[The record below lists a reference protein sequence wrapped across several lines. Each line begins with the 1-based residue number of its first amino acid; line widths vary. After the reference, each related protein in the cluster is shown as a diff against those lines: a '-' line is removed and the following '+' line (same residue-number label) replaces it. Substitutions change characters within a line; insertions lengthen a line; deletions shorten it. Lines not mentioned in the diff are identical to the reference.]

1 MALYLRE
8 AVEEDM
14 DLLYE
19 WANDAEVR
27 KNAFHT
33 EQIPYDTHKKW
44 FENLLKDT
52 ETLQYILVEE
62 AKAKEIGQ
70 IRLSLNKDRAVIDY
84 SVDKHMRKRGFG
96 VKMVKLVEVK
106 LQETAKNITFLIGQV
121 KYENAA
127 SARVFEKCG
136 YKAYPQENYI
146 EYRKQIR

>member
-62 AKAKEIGQ
+62 
-70 IRLSLNKDRAVIDY
+70 
-84 SVDKHMRKRGFG
+84 
-96 VKMVKLVEVK
+96 
-106 LQETAKNITFLIGQV
+106 ETAKNITFLIGQV